1 MKNAGRRGILYA
13 AWYRNPFKRLG
24 FALAL
29 STGIVVV
36 VMGCS
41 IYSFSGSL
49 PPHLKTVAV
58 PLFDDRTAEFGV
70 KEALTDAIINE
81 FTADNTLRIA
91 DLQDADCAVR
101 GIIERVSDRHGAFTA
116 QEEVQEMK
124 VYVTVHIKFE
134 DLKKRQVIWEERIS
148 EWGAF
153 PPGDPNARDEAIKNA
168 VEKIASDVLNK
179 TVSAW

>member
-1 MKNAGRRGILYA
+1 MKIGKKCSCSTPSLIQRLGSGLALGAGILLA
-13 AWYRNPFKRLG
+13 A
-24 FALAL
+24 A
-29 STGIVVV
+29 
-36 VMGCS
+36 GCG

-49 PPHLKTVAV
+49 PPHLKSVAV

-70 KEALTDAIINE
+70 KEALTDAIISE
-81 FTADNTLRIA
+81 FTADNTMRIA
-91 DLQDADCAVR
+91 DLPDADCAVR
-101 GIIERVSDRHGAFTA
+101 GVIERISDRHGAFTA

-124 VYVTVHIKFE
+124 VYVTVQIKFE
-134 DLKKRQVIWEERIS
+134 DLKKRKVIWEERIS

-153 PPGDPNARDEAIKNA
+153 PPGDPNARDEAIKSA